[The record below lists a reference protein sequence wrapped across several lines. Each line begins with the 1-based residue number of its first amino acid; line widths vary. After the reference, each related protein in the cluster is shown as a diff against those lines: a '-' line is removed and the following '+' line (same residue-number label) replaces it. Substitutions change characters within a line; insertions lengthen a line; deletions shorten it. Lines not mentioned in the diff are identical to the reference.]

1 MNSLPENN
9 SVVITGVVVEDGVFS
24 HEVYGEGFY
33 TFKIS
38 AERLSENADI
48 LPITVSERLLMN
60 QDIQRGKHVKIKGQ
74 LRSYNNYTGNRSR

>member
-1 MNSLPENN
+1 MPEREQLLRHRKGEKMQMNSLPENN

-38 AERLSENADI
+38 
-48 LPITVSERLLMN
+48 
-60 QDIQRGKHVKIKGQ
+60 
-74 LRSYNNYTGNRSR
+74 